1 MIPSLCD
8 GASEDEQSLVDLIWF
23 TTGGGKTEAYFLVAA
38 FEIIRRRLEWG
49 QAGEGTAVI
58 TRYTYRFLTA
68 DQFSRTSRLICSL
81 ESLRRRN
88 PNLGVEPISLGL
100 WVGGGLT
107 PNHIVHP
114 SSDNTAEQ
122 VFEKILGS
130 DQRKD
135 GSHFKL
141 RSVQTVALPYFR
153 KKLSQTHY
161 RNMALESQHRKG
173 FCPNLNCEFDEQN
186 GGLPICMIDA
196 QLYKTPPT
204 FLIGTIDKFANLALN

>member
-1 MIPSLCD
+1 M
-8 GASEDEQSLVDLIWF
+8 
-23 TTGGGKTEAYFLVAA
+23 AA

-130 DQRKD
+130 DQPRKD
-135 GSHFKL
+135 GKSF
-141 RSVQTVALPYFR
+141 QITECPNCGTAYFR

-161 RNMALESQHRKG
+161 RNML
-173 FCPNLNCEFDEQN
+173 
-186 GGLPICMIDA
+186 
-196 QLYKTPPT
+196 
-204 FLIGTIDKFANLALN
+204 

>member
-38 FEIIRRRLEWG
+38 FEIIRRRLEC
-49 QAGEGTAVI
+49 AGWEGTAVI

-100 WVGGGLT
+100 WLAVDLLQIT
-107 PNHIVHP
+107 LSI
-114 SSDNTAEQ
+114 
-122 VFEKILGS
+122 
-130 DQRKD
+130 R
-135 GSHFKL
+135 
-141 RSVQTVALPYFR
+141 ALITLQNKFL
-153 KKLSQTHY
+153 KKS
-161 RNMALESQHRKG
+161 
-173 FCPNLNCEFDEQN
+173 
-186 GGLPICMIDA
+186 
-196 QLYKTPPT
+196 
-204 FLIGTIDKFANLALN
+204 